1 MKEVYNFNY
10 GTIVQTAAKCKM
22 RNVYI
27 DLNILAIYIEG
38 DKKKIQMPSKTSY
51 GSRGDATLL
60 KTFRLARFSTCNGR
74 L

>member
-38 DKKKIQMPSKTSY
+38 DKKKYKCRLRP
-51 GSRGDATLL
+51 ATGLEEMQP
-60 KTFRLARFSTCNGR
+60 F
-74 L
+74 